1 MQSMERARGASTAL
15 TRLNVHLCPLWK
27 SANGIKASYLQLH
40 SPRGGQTPGPEVWLA
55 RTRCCLVWHSSS
67 AIASCLVPASNVCSL
82 STREI
87 VCVLCFSTRRP
98 NFPANLWPMTDMCPV
113 MPVQ

>member
-55 RTRCCLVWHSSS
+55 KD
-67 AIASCLVPASNVCSL
+67 SL
-82 STREI
+82 LPGLAFQQCYCE
-87 VCVLCFSTRRP
+87 LPGPCFQRLLSV
-98 NFPANLWPMTDMCPV
+98 N
-113 MPVQ
+113 